1 MKNKY
6 VKSVAIIVFI
16 FIIAG
21 VIIFEIFKENN
32 NLENI
37 SEETRIEIMK
47 IVGIEESKSFKPI
60 YLKSYIGD
68 FRDNSTNGYELKYEI
83 SKEDFEKNNLHY
95 EKESIYD
102 AQLDASKCVEK
113 DSNTYICYI
122 KRTPLYNKEICD
134 KFENILKEIQCYD

>member
-6 VKSVAIIVFI
+6 VKIVAIIVLI

-21 VIIFEIFKENN
+21 VIIFEMFKENN

-95 EKESIYD
+95 TEGEFYD
-102 AQLDASKCVEK
+102 TLLDCAKCEEK
-113 DSNTYICYI
+113 DNNTYICYI
-122 KRTPLYNKEICD
+122 KRTPLYNKEMCE
-134 KFENILKEIQCYD
+134 KFEIILKNIGK

>member
-16 FIIAG
+16 FIIVG
-21 VIIFEIFKENN
+21 VIIFEVFKENN

-37 SEETRIEIMK
+37 SEETSIEIMK

-68 FRDNSTNGYELKYEI
+68 FRDNSTNGYELKNRR
-83 SKEDFEKNNLHY
+83 NNMKITITNGQAVY
-95 EKESIYD
+95 TCPFFYK
-102 AQLDASKCVEK
+102 KV
-113 DSNTYICYI
+113 
-122 KRTPLYNKEICD
+122 
-134 KFENILKEIQCYD
+134 

>member
-1 MKNKY
+1 MKNIY
-6 VKSVAIIVFI
+6 VKIVAIIVFI
-16 FIIAG
+16 LIIASA
-21 VIIFEIFKENN
+21 IIIQIFKENN
-32 NLENI
+32 NLKDI

-95 EKESIYD
+95 TEGEFYDTLLDCAKCEK
-102 AQLDASKCVEK
+102 K
-113 DSNTYICYI
+113 DENIYICYI
-122 KRTPLYNKEICD
+122 KRTRLYNKEICD
-134 KFENILKEIQCYD
+134 KFANILKKI

>member
-16 FIIAG
+16 FIIVG
-21 VIIFEIFKENN
+21 VIIFEVFKENN

-95 EKESIYD
+95 TEGEFYD
-102 AQLDASKCVEK
+102 TLLDCAKCEEK
-113 DSNTYICYI
+113 DNNTYICYI
-122 KRTPLYNKEICD
+122 KRTPLYNKEMCE
-134 KFENILKEIQCYD
+134 KFEIILKNIGK